1 MKFIKMSIQQC
12 GYIIYRLT
20 FLYFVVNVELKFRR
34 YDETSFISKN
44 LKYENLQIVLTKNI
58 KVSVDRYTSCA
69 HCLNR

>member
-44 LKYENLQIVLTKNI
+44 LKYENL
-58 KVSVDRYTSCA
+58 
-69 HCLNR
+69 